1 MKTNE
6 DLAIKAGDDMENVLT
21 CVCCQDIMTNPICLE
36 PCLHA
41 FCNDCYASWEV
52 IQRTCPKCRVKVTG
66 KKKNVVINGIL
77 EAFLKAYPQKG
88 PVLTTID
95 NMAMKTKAK
104 NEVVQNTMDDD
115 DDDDEDEEEDDE
127 EEEEVI

>member
-1 MKTNE
+1 
-6 DLAIKAGDDMENVLT
+6 
-21 CVCCQDIMTNPICLE
+21 
-36 PCLHA
+36 
-41 FCNDCYASWEV
+41 
-52 IQRTCPKCRVKVTG
+52 VKVTG

-95 NMAMKTKAK
+95 NMAMKTKPK
-104 NEVVQNTMDDD
+104 NEVVQNTMY
-115 DDDDEDEEEDDE
+115 DDEDEEEDDDDDDE